1 MSVGSIIA
9 PSILAA
15 NFAELGA
22 EIKQVETAGAD
33 WIHLD
38 VMDGRFVPNLSFGAP
53 VIASLRKN
61 SSSYFDA
68 HLMVENPDSLITDMK
83 QAGCDGIT
91 VHFEACTHLDRTL
104 SAINEHDC
112 RAGVALN
119 PHTSV
124 ESLTHILDKIGLIL
138 IMTVNPG
145 FGGQKFIKSMVHKI
159 QQARSL
165 IGDRP
170 IQLQVDGGIT
180 AQTAPLAIA
189 AGANNLVAGSAIFG
203 SGVDEYASRIKAIR
217 GS

>member
-1 MSVGSIIA
+1 MSVSTIIA

-22 EIKQVETAGAD
+22 EIKQVEIAGAD

-68 HLMVENPDSLITDMK
+68 HLMVENPDSLITDIK
-83 QAGCDGIT
+83 RAGCDGIT

-124 ESLTHILDKIGLIL
+124 ESLNHILEKIGLIL

-189 AGANNLVAGSAIFG
+189 AGANNLVAGSTIFG
-203 SGVDEYASRIKAIR
+203 AGADEYASRIKAIR

>member
-1 MSVGSIIA
+1 MSVGTIIA

-22 EIKQVETAGAD
+22 EIKQVEIAGAD

-68 HLMVENPDSLITDMK
+68 HLMVENPDSLITDIK
-83 QAGCDGIT
+83 RAGCDGIT

-124 ESLTHILDKIGLIL
+124 ESLSHILDKIGLIL

-145 FGGQKFIKSMVHKI
+145 FGGQKFIESMVHKI

-203 SGVDEYASRIKAIR
+203 SGADEYAFRIKAIR

>member
-1 MSVGSIIA
+1 MSVSTIIA

-22 EIKQVETAGAD
+22 EIKQVEIAGAD

-68 HLMVENPDSLITDMK
+68 HLMVENPDSLITDIK
-83 QAGCDGIT
+83 RAGCDGIT

-104 SAINEHDC
+104 SAINEQDC

-124 ESLTHILDKIGLIL
+124 ESLSHILDKIGLIL

-145 FGGQKFIKSMVHKI
+145 FGGQKFIESMVHKI

-189 AGANNLVAGSAIFG
+189 AGANNLVAGSTIFG
-203 SGVDEYASRIKAIR
+203 AGADEYASRIKAIR

>member
-1 MSVGSIIA
+1 MSVGTIIA

-22 EIKQVETAGAD
+22 EIKQVEIAGAD

-68 HLMVENPDSLITDMK
+68 HLMVENPDSLITDIK
-83 QAGCDGIT
+83 RAGCDGIT

-124 ESLTHILDKIGLIL
+124 ESLSHILDKIGLIL

-145 FGGQKFIKSMVHKI
+145 FGGQKFIESMVHKI

-189 AGANNLVAGSAIFG
+189 AGANNLVAGSTIFG
-203 SGVDEYASRIKAIR
+203 AGADEYASRIKAIR